1 MNTHTEN
8 DVLTL
13 AADLKSY
20 REDACDALEE
30 KLIVMDASN
39 LKLEDIPGVLN
50 NTQLSTYAY
59 FGSIC
64 YNRTGNG
71 TVDIDVKSNTS
82 WSLQAT
88 GQSSANVTTGS
99 GDTTVTITLSQG
111 GSVYATLSIFVR
123 IILTNNVTGE
133 QIVTWIQRKAG

>member
-1 MNTHTEN
+1 MNTYTEN

-20 REDACDALEE
+20 REDVCDALEE
-30 KLIVMDASN
+30 KLIVMDASS

-50 NTQLSTYAY
+50 NTQLSAYAY

-71 TVDIDVKSNTS
+71 TVDIDIKSNTG
-82 WSLQAT
+82 WTLEAT